1 MPSSQALFEFDRKL
15 RNTGVRR
22 LGGVDEVGRGPLA
35 GPVVAVTMVL
45 PEDFF
50 LEGLNDS
57 KLLRPK
63 ERARMARELVM
74 ACTDIGVGIIEAG
87 VIDRVNILEAT
98 RLAMMAAV
106 EDLLEPVDLLLV
118 DALCLPRL
126 KVAQKAIIRGDG
138 TSACIAAASVI
149 AKEIRDGIM
158 LGYDRVYPQYEF
170 RRHKGY
176 GTAAHMKQLA
186 AHGPCAIHR
195 KSFAPV
201 REQRLPFT

>member
-1 MPSSQALFEFDRKL
+1 MPRSQALFEFDRTL
-15 RNTGVRR
+15 RNQGVCR

-50 LEGLNDS
+50 LDGLNDS
-57 KLLRPK
+57 KVIRPK

-74 ACTDIGVGIIEAG
+74 ACTDIGVGVVEAG
-87 VIDRVNILEAT
+87 VIDQVNILEAT
-98 RLAMMAAV
+98 RMAMMAAV
-106 EDLLEPVDLLLV
+106 EDLLRPVDLLLT
-118 DALCLPRL
+118 DAIRLPL
-126 KVAQKAIIRGDG
+126 LMMSQKAIIRGDA
-138 TSACIAAASVI
+138 TSASIAAASVV

-176 GTAAHMKQLA
+176 GTPAHLRHLA
-186 AHGPCAIHR
+186 VHGPCAIHR

-201 REQRLPFT
+201 RELRLPFS